1 MLSWLLPTKSIWV
14 VHNPNK
20 RSVWCSKSDCPKLG
34 RKSSY
39 DVVINDDDL
48 GEIIKTGVSKEESEK
63 ENVSKRSKRVGAPT
77 VKLHDLGV
85 VAAFR
90 SKKKALNFM
99 DKLFKDNQGTTE
111 VKLELSEINIES

>member
-1 MLSWLLPTKSIWV
+1 M
-14 VHNPNK
+14 
-20 RSVWCSKSDCPKLG
+20 
-34 RKSSY
+34 
-39 DVVINDDDL
+39 INDDDL

-99 DKLFKDNQGTTE
+99 DKLFKDNQGASE